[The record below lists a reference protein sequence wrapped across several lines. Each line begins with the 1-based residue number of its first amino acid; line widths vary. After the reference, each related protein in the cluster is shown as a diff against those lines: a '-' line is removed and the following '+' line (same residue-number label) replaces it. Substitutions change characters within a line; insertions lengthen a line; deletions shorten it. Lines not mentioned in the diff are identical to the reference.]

1 MSYAERASAQH
12 LPIAIDRHHTA
23 LVLIEFQKEWL
34 AEEGTLQRLLLRDL
48 DALQAAVEHA
58 RGVLDAARA
67 GGWTV
72 AHAGL
77 DLRHDP
83 DYRLFAGGRR
93 GLGLR
98 AAIPKAGTWTG
109 EGADFVEPFV
119 PRPGE
124 FRVAGRSGASA
135 LKNATLDPFLRNNR
149 IDTLLLMGFATHV
162 CVESTLRDAHDLGYD
177 ALLVHDACAAFDRAQ
192 HDHVRRHM
200 VPHFGAEVAARPL
213 AERLRAG

>member
-1 MSYAERASAQH
+1 MAHADPGPAQH
-12 LPIAIDRHHTA
+12 LPIEFERARTA

-34 AEEGTLQRLLLRDL
+34 AAEGTLRRLLVRDR
-48 DALQAAVEHA
+48 DALRTAAENA
-58 RGVLDAARA
+58 GAVLDAART

-83 DYRLFAGGRR
+83 DYQLFAGGRR

-149 IDTLLLMGFATHV
+149 IDTLLFMGFATHV

-192 HDHVRRHM
+192 HDHVRRHV